1 MTRKRRHL
9 PPSPPAPNQGARGR
23 PSVPGGAGGP
33 GARPSAPGARP
44 SAPPGATG
52 GRPAGVERLHGSA
65 AGAKS
70 TANGVE
76 AHADRPRK
84 RRRRRKPGA
93 PASPSAAAPPS
104 RARSPH
110 ALRTGAKPL
119 RERERESA
127 RPPQNE
133 EDDALEDSMRFIP
146 RSPSS
151 VPPAPSVRHETLEFG
166 DYPEAAAYAEGALDD
181 DDLEDDD
188 GYGEEDEEDET
199 TPTIRRP
206 RGADEPEL
214 VAEQIRELEA
224 RLDAMIDQASTH
236 VLPPT
241 EDDADDDWRGG
252 PRGTVD
258 DTDAAPTVLNV
269 NPSLAPGSARS
280 LGTDGEPTVFDT
292 ARELL
297 STDYYLRKWGRLG
310 MRNRSEEIDD
320 FGYDPVYDAKVRPLF
335 DFLYDRYFRVETQG
349 AGNIPAEGRC
359 LLVANHSGTLPYDG
373 AMIKTAVKREHPQH
387 RDVRWLAED
396 FIFHFPFLGSFT
408 NRIGAVRACQEN
420 AERLLRQE
428 ALVAVFPEGVK
439 GIGKLYRDRYRLQRF
454 GRGGFIKLCLRTNTP
469 IVPCVVVGAEE
480 ANPML
485 MRLEYLAR
493 VLGVP
498 YIPVTP
504 TFPLLGPAGLA
515 PAPTKWKIVFG
526 ELLDVASYGPEAADD
541 ELLVGRLA
549 ERVRTTIQ
557 EMLERA
563 LGERKSVFFG

>member
-1 MTRKRRHL
+1 MTRKRRHQSRESRG
-9 PPSPPAPNQGARGR
+9 PQQQGQ
-23 PSVPGGAGGP
+23 
-33 GARPSAPGARP
+33 
-44 SAPPGATG
+44 
-52 GRPAGVERLHGSA
+52 SA
-65 AGAKS
+65 APQQHQHQHG
-70 TANGVE
+70 TNGTPQPQAQ
-76 AHADRPRK
+76 AHPKK
-84 RRRRRKPGA
+84 RRRHKPHGTSEH
-93 PASPSAAAPPS
+93 PAITHERQAM
-104 RARSPH
+104 
-110 ALRTGAKPL
+110 RTGAKPL
-119 RERERESA
+119 RGPIPHGSAATLPPDDEASTESV
-127 RPPQNE
+127 Q
-133 EDDALEDSMRFIP
+133 FIP

-151 VPPAPSVRHETLEFG
+151 LPPAPSLRHQTLEFG
-166 DYPEAAAYAEGALDD
+166 EYSDFADSAEE
-181 DDLEDDD
+181 EDDED
-188 GYGEEDEEDET
+188 EDGEEQ
-199 TPTIRRP
+199 TPTARRP
-206 RGADEPEL
+206 RPEEPEL
-214 VAEQIRELEA
+214 VAAQIRELEA
-224 RLDAMIDQASTH
+224 HLDAMIDQASTH
-236 VLPPT
+236 VLPSV
-241 EDDADDDWRGG
+241 DDDDDDELRSG
-252 PRGTVD
+252 PGSNGE
-258 DTDAAPTVLNV
+258 DTDPVPTVTSLNSGNSV
-269 NPSLAPGSARS
+269 RNLASP
-280 LGTDGEPTVFDT
+280 DQEPTVFDT

-297 STDYYLRKWGRLG
+297 STDFYLRKWGRLG

-320 FGYDPVYDAKVRPLF
+320 FGYDPVYDSKVRPLF
-335 DFLYDRYFRVETQG
+335 DFLYDRYFRVETIG

-469 IVPCVVVGAEE
+469 IVPVVVVGAEE

-485 MRLEYLAR
+485 LRVEYFAR
-493 VLGVP
+493 ALGLP

-515 PAPTKWKIVFG
+515 PAPTKWKIIFG

-557 EMLERA
+557 EMLDKA
-563 LGERKSVFFG
+563 LGDRKSVFFG